1 MVKLKKRKKGFTGK
15 EFVSPKQELR
25 EASKFTLKD
34 LLGGSLLSREV
45 VVRQA
50 PFALFLF
57 AMLLFYIGNQYRG
70 SKVMRETMALEERVR
85 ELKTRTVS
93 VSFKRQEI
101 SRQSEI
107 IKLVRSQG
115 MTLEEALIPPFKIII
130 DSK

>member
-1 MVKLKKRKKGFTGK
+1 MVKLKTRKKGFAGK

-25 EASKFTLKD
+25 EASKVTMKD

-70 SKVMRETMALEERVR
+70 SKVMRETMALEEQVR
-85 ELKTRTVS
+85 EMKARAVTI
-93 VSFKRQEI
+93 SFKRQEI

-107 IKLVRSQG
+107 IKLIRSKG
-115 MTLEEALIPPFKIII
+115 MDLEEALIPPYKIII
-130 DSK
+130 DSQ